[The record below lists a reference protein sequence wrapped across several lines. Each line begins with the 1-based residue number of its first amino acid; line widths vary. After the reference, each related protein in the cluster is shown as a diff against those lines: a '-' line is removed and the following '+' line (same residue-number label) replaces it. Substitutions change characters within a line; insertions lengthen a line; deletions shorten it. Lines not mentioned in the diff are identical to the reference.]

1 MIFKRKTFFLALAA
15 FVFWALSILCTALS
29 FRQDGSSVTV
39 AQASSGAM
47 TLQVSPARSVA
58 PVAVVVT
65 NFVETVVTNVVTV
78 TNVVVLKKPEITP
91 SLRKTEPYLVSS
103 DALGTERLVQLLSK
117 AGARVIR
124 AYPASQALVEA
135 NAKSIDAMRAEAA
148 LYCVRQLD
156 PEAKI
161 SGVMHAGNN
170 AAAPESST
178 EELDLDIWP
187 LSSIDVGQ
195 IVVTV
200 NRLGG
205 QAKAEIVAGRAVVRA
220 RLAAGKVRELS
231 CRGDVLKI
239 ERSGR

>member
-47 TLQVSPARSVA
+47 TQQVSPARSVA

-78 TNVVVLKKPEITP
+78 TNVVVLKKPEIVP

-103 DALGTERLVQLLSK
+103 DALGTERLVQHLSK

-170 AAAPESST
+170 AAAPESAT

>member
-29 FRQDGSSVTV
+29 FRQDGSSVAV
-39 AQASSGAM
+39 AQASFGAM
-47 TLQVSPARSVA
+47 TQQVSPARSVA

-103 DALGTERLVQLLSK
+103 DALGTERLVQHLSK

-135 NAKSIDAMRAEAA
+135 NAKSIEAMRAEAA

-161 SGVMHAGNN
+161 SGVLHAGNN
-170 AAAPESST
+170 AAAPESAT

>member
-1 MIFKRKTFFLALAA
+1 M
-15 FVFWALSILCTALS
+15 
-29 FRQDGSSVTV
+29 
-39 AQASSGAM
+39 
-47 TLQVSPARSVA
+47 
-58 PVAVVVT
+58 AVVVT

-78 TNVVVLKKPEITP
+78 TNVVVLKKPEIVP

-135 NAKSIDAMRAEAA
+135 NAKSIEAMRAEAA
-148 LYCVRQLD
+148 LYCVRQLE

-170 AAAPESST
+170 AAAPESAT